1 MKTLILGLMLA
12 VTAVS
17 GVVVASQTAEAGG
30 KKPVVPSGNVQG
42 R

>member
-1 MKTLILGLMLA
+1 MKTLILTAMLA
-12 VTAVS
+12 LTAVS

-30 KKPVVPSGNVQG
+30 KHTNIPPTYQG